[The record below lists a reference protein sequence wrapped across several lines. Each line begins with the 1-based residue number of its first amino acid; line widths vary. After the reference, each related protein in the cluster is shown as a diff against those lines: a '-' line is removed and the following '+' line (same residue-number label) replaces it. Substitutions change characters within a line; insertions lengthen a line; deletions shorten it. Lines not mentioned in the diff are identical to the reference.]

1 MANLAD
7 CAVAIAKEDIKK
19 LKRGIV
25 KARNHKDGY
34 DEVFS
39 YDVKYI
45 ESGKLAHITE
55 KWHVVNDG
63 ANSENSKTYV
73 LDECSMPKEVFDE
86 KYRNKLTKE
95 YDTWKVVE
103 HKEWSNG
110 WEINWKLLNSCP
122 YQSDTNVQ
130 EYDDHI
136 TIYFGGRWG
145 FPQDLEDTLNRAGV
159 RWQGAVA
166 EDGCEVYDS
175 ELGNEDFGLR
185 LVVCGEDK
193 DWHCVE
199 DQTGVK

>member
-1 MANLAD
+1 MANVAD
-7 CAVAIAKEDIKK
+7 CGVAIKKADIERLNGAIKK
-19 LKRGIV
+19 T
-25 KARNHKDGY
+25 NEKDGY
-34 DEVFS
+34 EIVSSWDAEYKDNKEKVHIIEKRS
-39 YDVKYI
+39 GVEDGKDSEWSITYI
-45 ESGKLAHITE
+45 
-55 KWHVVNDG
+55 
-63 ANSENSKTYV
+63 
-73 LDECSMPKEVFDE
+73 LDECSMPAEVFNK
-86 KYRNKLTKE
+86 KYRDKLFPLHETYK
-95 YDTWKVVE
+95 TVE
-103 HKEWSNG
+103 DKQRSNG
-110 WEINWKLLNSCP
+110 WEVNWKLLNAYS